1 MDHVSTAQGA
11 SEIEHLNRD
20 GPPAVA
26 PGNNARPTFFFSANT
41 QFDNAGD
48 ALINRELLKVL
59 RSHGLVR
66 VARSGAPDAFLRQLR
81 LEEGE
86 LRYKG
91 RRELSLAAAIEG
103 LKARFFGARHP
114 VLVLTP
120 GDPGGPLDIDVLVR
134 ATLMLALNLV
144 GVRIVRLGVS
154 INRMS
159 RSRLLLEAFLSRF
172 YVHFGVRDTFSL
184 TIAHSN
190 GFRNVA
196 YFPDLSLAL
205 PPAGRFKQRDPGVAR
220 VVVSLRYDNLDGD
233 GKRALI
239 AKLEQVIEALAGAQ
253 RTVSLHFL
261 AQVGM
266 DRAFMREL
274 AARYGGPSTCMLTEE
289 QDLDRLAE
297 LYSSTDIIVS
307 NRLHALLFASA
318 NGAVPF
324 GLLVP
329 EKNKKIIALLGD
341 LDLARHWTSLDANEH
356 VSDLTWLYAREE
368 AVKAAFRR
376 CGHLIEKRTN
386 VLIGVS
392 RR

>member
-1 MDHVSTAQGA
+1 MDHASTAQGA
-11 SEIEHLNRD
+11 CEIEHLSHD
-20 GPPAVA
+20 GPTPVA
-26 PGNNARPTFFFSANT
+26 LENNAQATFFFSANT

-59 RSHGLVR
+59 RRHGVVR
-66 VARSGAPDAFLRQLR
+66 VARSGAPDAFVRQLR

-91 RRELSLAAAIEG
+91 RPELWLAASIEG

-120 GDPGGPLDIDVLVR
+120 GDPGGPLDLDALVR
-134 ATLMLALNLV
+134 GTLILALNLV

-154 INRMS
+154 INRMT

-172 YVHFGVRDTFSL
+172 LYAVRYARYAFTDDRAKQWLPQCRLFSGL
-184 TIAHSN
+184 FACT
-190 GFRNVA
+190 
-196 YFPDLSLAL
+196 
-205 PPAGRFKQRDPGVAR
+205 PARREFKQRDTSVAR
-220 VVVSLRYDNLDGD
+220 VIVSLRNDNLDGD

-239 AKLEQVIEALAGAQ
+239 AKVGQVIEALADGQ
-253 RTVSLHFL
+253 RTVELHFL
-261 AQVGM
+261 AQVGT
-266 DRAFMREL
+266 DRHFMREL

-297 LYSSTDIIVS
+297 HYSSTDIIVS

-324 GLLVP
+324 GLLTP

-341 LDLARHWTSLDANEH
+341 LDLARHWTSLDINEH
-356 VSDLTWLYAREE
+356 VSDLSWLYARGEP
-368 AVKAAFRR
+368 VKAAFQR
-376 CGHLIEKRTN
+376 CGQLIEKRTKA
-386 VLIGVS
+386 LIGAS